1 MRCRLKMA
9 LLKLW
14 REGRAKSG
22 RRDSLR
28 VIDYDYLE
36 SQWLGFDFGPEEET
50 PAGKGLAVRVH
61 SLGDSTGAELLI
73 CADGAGCP
81 LRMLD
86 PETGAEQLQVD
97 EATARAWM
105 PLGRGRGARISHAL
119 ANPSA
124 VEELLVALPD
134 SLADLHFIE
143 DRRQAIEKAA
153 DGNLRLLVRATPYD
167 GRNALEL
174 PIRDIDL
181 APYLQ
186 SSLYLVLCR
195 AVGLARAC
203 GGGIYSLAY
212 G

>member
-36 SQWLGFDFGPEEET
+36 SQWLGFDFGAEEET

-97 EATARAWM
+97 EATARA
-105 PLGRGRGARISHAL
+105 
-119 ANPSA
+119 
-124 VEELLVALPD
+124 
-134 SLADLHFIE
+134 
-143 DRRQAIEKAA
+143 RRQDKSCV
-153 DGNLRLLVRATPYD
+153 GQS
-167 GRNALEL
+167 
-174 PIRDIDL
+174 IR
-181 APYLQ
+181 
-186 SSLYLVLCR
+186 CR
-195 AVGLARAC
+195 GVARRTARFI
-203 GGGIYSLAY
+203 G
-212 G
+212 